1 MKSKRIA
8 IINQR
13 YGEEVNGGSEYYTKK
28 LAEHLAPFYDVEVLT
43 TTAKDYDTWKPYYEK
58 GACKIDGVHVLRF
71 PVEKQRG
78 KWKFRI
84 IKLLMLILPKF
95 LTTKLEYC
103 WLVEQGPF
111 CPELIEYIQKERLQY
126 DVFIFV
132 TYLYYSTV
140 MGIKEVLEKAILVP
154 TAHNEYWIHF
164 DIYKEM
170 FTNVKGIAYLTAEE
184 EAFVEGLFN
193 NSNIPHVIA
202 GVGIDSVKG
211 ILNKIGE
218 PQTDFPYLIYV
229 GRVDRGKGCHVLFR
243 YFEKYKKRHQGN
255 LKLIVL
261 GKMML
266 PPPNTEDI
274 ICLGFV
280 SEEEKLKW
288 MSKARA
294 LILPSRYESL
304 SLSVLEA
311 LEMGVP
317 VLVNGRSSVLKGHCI
332 RSGAGYIY
340 ENYLEFEKGI
350 LDFLNSEEDYQKMK
364 RFGIEYVRKY
374 YDWMRTIKKYEE
386 LIEE

>member
-1 MKSKRIA
+1 
-8 IINQR
+8 
-13 YGEEVNGGSEYYTKK
+13 
-28 LAEHLAPFYDVEVLT
+28 
-43 TTAKDYDTWKPYYEK
+43 
-58 GACKIDGVHVLRF
+58 
-71 PVEKQRG
+71 
-78 KWKFRI
+78 
-84 IKLLMLILPKF
+84 
-95 LTTKLEYC
+95 
-103 WLVEQGPF
+103 
-111 CPELIEYIQKERLQY
+111 
-126 DVFIFV
+126 
-132 TYLYYSTV
+132 
-140 MGIKEVLEKAILVP
+140 
-154 TAHNEYWIHF
+154 
-164 DIYKEM
+164 
-170 FTNVKGIAYLTAEE
+170 
-184 EAFVEGLFN
+184 
-193 NSNIPHVIA
+193 
-202 GVGIDSVKG
+202 
-211 ILNKIGE
+211 
-218 PQTDFPYLIYV
+218 
-229 GRVDRGKGCHVLFR
+229 
-243 YFEKYKKRHQGN
+243 
-255 LKLIVL
+255 
-261 GKMML
+261 ML